1 MALLGE
7 AAIAMWWDMAG
18 EMRAEFEHWHSHEH
32 FPERMGVPG
41 FQRGSRWASA
51 EGGEGFFVLYELQ
64 DYDTLSSPGYLA
76 RLNAPTPWSTR
87 LMPHHRQMVRSQC
100 RVLASHG
107 GALAGHVLTVRL
119 TPAEGAEDRLRQKLS
134 ALAQDIALRPGSTA
148 GHLLQTRTP
157 AMAATTEQQI
167 RGGADQAADWIF
179 LACGYELAALQALA
193 ADELGDEAL
202 QAAGSAAGS
211 RAIRGLYRLAHS
223 NTAQDA
229 G

>member
-1 MALLGE
+1 MALLGK
-7 AAIAMWWDMAG
+7 AAIAMWWDMADD
-18 EMRAEFEHWHSHEH
+18 MRAEFEHWHSHEH

-41 FQRGSRWASA
+41 FHRGSRWASA

-64 DYDTLSSPGYLA
+64 DYDTLTSPGYLA

-100 RVLASHG
+100 QVLASHG

-119 TPAEGAEDRLRQKLS
+119 APAADGQAALRQQLT
-134 ALAQDIALRPGSTA
+134 ALAQDIAGRPGSTA

-157 AMAATTEQQI
+157 AMAATTEQKI

-179 LACGYELAALQALA
+179 LACGYDLAALKALA
-193 ADELGDEAL
+193 ADELGDAAL
-202 QAAGSAAGS
+202 QAAGSS
-211 RAIRGLYRLAHS
+211 TDVRPTRGFYALAHT
-223 NTAQDA
+223 NTAQDV